1 MKPSIAP
8 AVTIA
13 AMAATAISWSARP
26 AGSVRAGL
34 ALRAGGVLTALALG
48 GCAGAPAIR
57 AEPSTTTPYPTADR
71 VVFVQ
76 QCMQDHRGPYFEM
89 VNKCSCAI
97 DAIARDLSFED
108 YTTLSTEANALTIGG
123 ERGSVLRDNEAI
135 GPHARQ
141 LRERIARAKQGCFIR
156 P

>member
-1 MKPSIAP
+1 MPSTAFVSIAWP
-8 AVTIA
+8 
-13 AMAATAISWSARP
+13 ARP
-26 AGSVRAGL
+26 ARPARTPRTADGPRRLAAGL
-34 ALRAGGVLTALALG
+34 LAGIAAVLS
-48 GCAGAPAIR
+48 GCATAPASER
-57 AEPSTTTPYPTADR
+57 PAAPAAGFPTADR
-71 VVFVQ
+71 VIFVQ

-89 VNKCSCAI
+89 VNKCACAI
-97 DAIARDLSFED
+97 DTIARELSFDD

-141 LRERIARAKQGCFIR
+141 LRERIARAKQSCFIR

>member
-1 MKPSIAP
+1 MKPPLALIP
-8 AVTIA
+8 AAHRSPRIRT
-13 AMAATAISWSARP
+13 TPARWP
-26 AGSVRAGL
+26 DGL
-34 ALRAGGVLTALALG
+34 AQRVAAVLTALALA
-48 GCAGAPAIR
+48 GCAGTPTTSATP
-57 AEPSTTTPYPTADR
+57 AEPPAATPYPTADR

-76 QCMQDHRGPYFEM
+76 QCMQDHRGAYFEM

-97 DAIARDLSFED
+97 DTLARELSFED

>member
-1 MKPSIAP
+1 MK
-8 AVTIA
+8 
-13 AMAATAISWSARP
+13 SARWP
-26 AGSVRAGL
+26 QGL
-34 ALRAGGVLTALALG
+34 ALRVAAMVATLVLSA
-48 GCAGAPAIR
+48 CAGAPGAPAESATR
-57 AEPSTTTPYPTADR
+57 AETATATPYPTADR

-97 DAIARDLSFED
+97 DTIARELSFED

-123 ERGSVLRDNEAI
+123 ERGSVLRDNEAV

-141 LRERIARAKQGCFIR
+141 LRDRIARAKQGCFIR
-156 P
+156 S